1 MALVSAEQGVAEL
14 ETLVLDLLFVSEA
27 DYPLTVTLLG
37 AIPELDERRLLLALA
52 KPEGLP
58 VTQRTLEEFFAR
70 AVEDQPWHG
79 PRERSAVERYRALV
93 RFLGTA
99 LEQARVFRVGSIEVD
114 AYALGKTSDGRWL
127 GVATKLIET

>member
-14 ETLVLDLLFVSEA
+14 GNLVRDLLFVSEA
-27 DYPLTVTLLG
+27 DYPFCVVLL
-37 AIPELDERRLLLALA
+37 AVLPELDERRLLSALA
-52 KPEGLP
+52 KPEGLL

-79 PRERSAVERYRALV
+79 PRERAAVERYRALL
-93 RFLGTA
+93 RFLATA

-114 AYALGKTSDGRWL
+114 AYALGKTNDGRWL